1 MTKHNLD
8 IIVSKVNEMPVLPSR
23 INKIMEIVQD
33 PNSTVHDLELEILKD
48 QSLTSKVLK
57 LANSTHYGYPRKI
70 STVSRATILLGFK
83 TIESISLASTVSK
96 FLIGELEGYALEE
109 HDLWNQSQTCA
120 IISRYIA
127 KNKCFEQPE
136 QAYIAGL
143 LRDIGKTILNY
154 YVKNEYNNI
163 IEMVER
169 ENISFLEAERLIL
182 GFDHAQ
188 IGGKVAEKWNFPKDL
203 VEAIEYHHTPERAK
217 ENLELVSIVHIAD
230 AITMMMGVG
239 LGVDGMAYEFSQ
251 IALDRLGIDEV
262 EIEHIIS
269 EVSDLISDED
279 SFNII

>member
-120 IISRYIA
+120 IVSRYIA
-127 KNKCFEQPE
+127 KNKRFNQPE
-136 QAYIAGL
+136 QAYVAGL

-163 IEMVER
+163 IEMVET
-169 ENISFLEAERLIL
+169 ENISFLEAEKIIL

-188 IGGKVAEKWNFPKDL
+188 VGGRVAEKWNFPKEL
-203 VEAIEYHHTPERAK
+203 VEAIEYHHTPEKTK
-217 ENLELVSIVHIAD
+217 ENLDLVSIVHIAD

>member
-120 IISRYIA
+120 IVSRYIA
-127 KNKCFEQPE
+127 KNKRFNQPE
-136 QAYIAGL
+136 QAYVAGL
-143 LRDIGKTILNY
+143 IRDIGKTILNY

-163 IEMVER
+163 IEMVET
-169 ENISFLEAERLIL
+169 ENISFLEAEKIIL

-188 IGGKVAEKWNFPKDL
+188 VGGKVAEKWNFPKEL
-203 VEAIEYHHTPERAK
+203 VEAIEYHHTPEKTK
-217 ENLELVSIVHIAD
+217 ENLDLVSIVHIAD

>member
-120 IISRYIA
+120 IVSRYIA
-127 KNKCFEQPE
+127 KNKRFNQPE
-136 QAYIAGL
+136 QAYVAGL

-188 IGGKVAEKWNFPKDL
+188 VGGKVAEKWNFPKEL
-203 VEAIEYHHTPERAK
+203 VEAIEYHHTPEKTK
-217 ENLELVSIVHIAD
+217 ENLDLVSIVHIAD

-262 EIEHIIS
+262 EIEYIIS

>member
-1 MTKHNLD
+1 MTKHKLD
-8 IIVSKVNEMPVLPSR
+8 VIVGKVNEMPVLPSR

-120 IISRYIA
+120 IVSRYIA
-127 KNKCFEQPE
+127 KNKRFNQPE
-136 QAYIAGL
+136 QAYVAGL
-143 LRDIGKTILNY
+143 IRDIGKTILNY

-163 IEMVER
+163 IEMVET
-169 ENISFLEAERLIL
+169 ENISFLEAEKIIL

-188 IGGKVAEKWNFPKDL
+188 VGGKVAEKWNFPKEL
-203 VEAIEYHHTPERAK
+203 VEAIEYHHTPEKTK
-217 ENLELVSIVHIAD
+217 ENLDLVSIVHIAD

>member
-120 IISRYIA
+120 IVSRYIA
-127 KNKCFEQPE
+127 KNKRFNQPE
-136 QAYIAGL
+136 QAYVAGL

-230 AITMMMGVG
+230 VITMMMGVG